1 MNRRELGHGK
11 FRLEKFHAVSLNIL
25 SDCFGFSYGSLGV
38 FFLTGALAERA
49 LKPIIPQDFPFTI
62 RVTSEV
68 LESNGITIFLFF
80 NLVLE
85 TKFGS

>member
-11 FRLEKFHAVSLNIL
+11 FRLEKSHAVSFNIL
-25 SDCFGFSYGSLGV
+25 PDCFYLWITWCFVVFCS

-68 LESNGITIFLFF
+68 LESNGIMTFLF
-80 NLVLE
+80 L
-85 TKFGS
+85 T